1 MFLIRAAGRTAPE
14 ILAELR
20 RRLDNDEA
28 TERAETVA
36 QLREIALL
44 RLPEVVGA

>member
-1 MFLIRAAGRTAPE
+1 LE
-14 ILAELR
+14 
-20 RRLDNDEA
+20 NDEA